1 MSDTEAGPDEG
12 VPEERFEFNEGPK
25 HDLSEMEIP
34 SQDREQSQPLLRLKS
49 GDQYEKLIVV
59 LDFLR
64 LNRFFRLLR
73 LGGASKAALECA
85 KHWRCPTCLG
95 ASLSKR
101 LVKTTTRLRPFLSTR
116 MVCLELK

>member
-34 SQDREQSQPLLRLKS
+34 SQDREQ
-49 GDQYEKLIVV
+49 VTAT
-59 LDFLR
+59 F
-64 LNRFFRLLR
+64 
-73 LGGASKAALECA
+73 ALEVRRSVRKTHRGLGHPPFKTGSSDCCGSVEHRRQHRA
-85 KHWRCPTCLG
+85 KHWRCPTCLA
-95 ASLSKR
+95 ASLSRR
-101 LVKTTTRLRPFLSTR
+101 LVKTTTRLRPFLSTK